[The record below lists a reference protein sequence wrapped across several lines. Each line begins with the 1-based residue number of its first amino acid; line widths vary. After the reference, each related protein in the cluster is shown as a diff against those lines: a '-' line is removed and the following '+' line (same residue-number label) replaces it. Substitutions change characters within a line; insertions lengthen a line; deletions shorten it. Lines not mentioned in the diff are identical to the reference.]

1 MVSTGFDVSVSRW
14 TFQGEDS
21 TKIFLENRSQARYLT
36 RGIISFADEY
46 LSKDWKQPIELYGI
60 GKYGNDSYRIF
71 CQGEWTKVKPR
82 DHMLNKYHDWLK
94 LKYSATRNLDFL

>member
-1 MVSTGFDVSVSRW
+1 MIIR
-14 TFQGEDS
+14 
-21 TKIFLENRSQARYLT
+21 FLLIKEKRAKLV
-36 RGIISFADEY
+36 ISFSDEY

-94 LKYSATRNLDFL
+94 QKYSATRNLDFL